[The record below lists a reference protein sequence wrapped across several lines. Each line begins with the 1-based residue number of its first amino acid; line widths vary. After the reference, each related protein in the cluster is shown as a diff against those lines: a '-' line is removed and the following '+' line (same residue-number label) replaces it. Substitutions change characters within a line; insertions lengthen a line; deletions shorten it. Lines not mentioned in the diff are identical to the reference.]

1 MTVTAKTESAYR
13 VRAAQLISRAETACG
28 QKPLTALHVAQW
40 LLEQQQHFS
49 KATWRQYRAAL
60 VHEWTRGHQ
69 VGCGD
74 EVDYAHAIDL
84 LKQMP
89 PPEGRPA
96 LRQTS
101 AQKLKKISENDMI
114 RLLNHVNDHPFRHGL
129 AIMSWLF
136 AGLWTGLRP
145 SEWEHAQLIAP
156 ARLQVANAK
165 ATQGRAHGSHRIIEL
180 TQLTAQEMQII
191 QFHLEQVRQAK
202 NHPGDEQSSGF
213 ERFYSQ
219 CRAGLYEITRALWP
233 TRKRHITLYS
243 ARHQFAANAKFTG
256 LSLEQIAA
264 LMGHASIDTATMHYG
279 RRSAGQGGIKVDAH
293 HADVE
298 RVRQLQRQRQD
309 KKSPGMGMQ

>member
-1 MTVTAKTESAYR
+1 MTLTAKTESAYR
-13 VRAAQLISRAETACG
+13 ARAAQLINRAEVECN
-28 QKPLTALHVAQW
+28 QKPLTARHVAQW
-40 LLEQQQHFS
+40 LLEQQKTFS

-60 VHEWTRGHQ
+60 VHEWTRGHRT
-69 VGCGD
+69 GSND
-74 EVDYAHAIDL
+74 EADHAQAIDL
-84 LKQMP
+84 LKQTP
-89 PPEGRPA
+89 PPEDRPA
-96 LRQTS
+96 HRQTS
-101 AQKLKKISENDMI
+101 AQKLKKIPEHDMI
-114 RLLNHVNDHPFRHGL
+114 RLLNHVNDHPSRHGL
-129 AIMSWLF
+129 AILSWLI

-180 TQLTAQEMQII
+180 TQLTDSEMQII
-191 QFHLEQVRQAK
+191 QFHLDQVQQAK
-202 NHPGDEQSSGF
+202 SHPSDEHSSGF
-213 ERFYSQ
+213 EKFYSQ

-243 ARHQFAANAKFTG
+243 ARHQFAANAKFNG

-298 RVRQLQRQRQD
+298 RVQQLQQQRQD
-309 KKSPGMGMQ
+309 KKSPGME